1 MKKSLI
7 GAVLALGLGLS
18 PRASALDIASLRMSL
33 IASDDNLESPDFGT
47 GAHLGLHLR
56 SPELAPGLR
65 AEAEL
70 SLLLFA
76 NNAAG
81 LSFRDNA
88 SYVRLSWTPASWSEG
103 EGLAFT
109 LLPLSSTRLYLG
121 YEYPATWGRLVYSYR
136 PLLGN
141 AATVVGT
148 GVPGLE
154 LRLAREHWYAFV
166 AAKSALG
173 INELAKE
180 NERLLLGLAGAGV
193 DVLPPLRLEVAG
205 TLTQHGVIPAFAASG
220 IERRAHTAGI
230 SGRVLYHQGAPIGPS
245 VDFTLYRGDPEVYEK
260 LLAPESYPGGV
271 SASVSLEATHLVQ
284 TLQDPA
290 GGDTLTNRGADVLAL
305 QARLKVDFLR
315 VHALG
320 MYRSASFLTSEGP
333 GIPPFRAF
341 PQGGTTRPELLVSAG
356 VDHHFAGTGLTPGL
370 LVRAVLPSTTDALA
384 PLLGGNNPPSGTPS
398 REVVVRGP
406 FELTVLPE
414 GHVRQPILTAKATL
428 RWDVG
433 DNLSAIGEVFY
444 TRDPNRT
451 VFEDDEFGVA
461 RPVLAPPSSVGFGAV
476 LQVRF

>member
-1 MKKSLI
+1 LKKSLI

-18 PRASALDIASLRMSL
+18 PEASALDVASLRVSL
-33 IASDDNLESPDFGT
+33 IASDDNLETRDFGT

-56 SPELAPGLR
+56 SPEFAPGLR

-70 SLLLFA
+70 SLLLSA
-76 NNAAG
+76 NNGAG

-88 SYVRLSWTPASWSEG
+88 SYVRLSWKPAAWSEG
-103 EGLAFT
+103 EGLALT

-121 YEYPATWGRLVYSYR
+121 YEYPASWGRLVYGSR
-136 PLLGN
+136 P
-141 AATVVGT
+141 VVGT
-148 GVPGLE
+148 GGVGGSGVPGLE
-154 LRLAREHWYAFV
+154 LRLARERWYAFV
-166 AAKSALG
+166 ASKSVLSA
-173 INELAKE
+173 NELIYE
-180 NERLLLGLAGAGV
+180 NERLLMGLAGAGV
-193 DVLPPLRLEVAG
+193 DVLPPLRLEAAG
-205 TLTQHGVIPAFAASG
+205 MLAQHGVIPAFAMQG
-220 IERRAHTAGI
+220 VDRRAHTAGV
-230 SGRVLYHQGAPIGPS
+230 SGRILFHQGAPIGPS

-290 GGDTLTNRGADVLAL
+290 AGDTLTNRGADALAL

-315 VHALG
+315 VHMLG

-356 VDHHFAGTGLTPGL
+356 VDHHFVGTGLTPGL
-370 LVRAVLPSTTDALA
+370 LVRAVMPSTTDALGFI
-384 PLLGGNNPPSGTPS
+384 LGGNNPTPGTAG
-398 REVVVRGP
+398 REVIVRGP

-414 GHVRQPILTAKATL
+414 GHVLQPLLTAKATL

-433 DNLSAIGEVFY
+433 DGLSAIGEAFF

-451 VFEDDEFGVA
+451 VFEADEFGVA
-461 RPVLAPPSSVGFGAV
+461 RPVLAPPSSVGFAAV
-476 LQVRF
+476 LQARF

>member
-18 PRASALDIASLRMSL
+18 PEASALDVAARLSLL
-33 IASDDNLESPDFGT
+33 ASDDNLETRDFGT

-56 SPELAPGLR
+56 SPELGAGLR

-70 SLLLFA
+70 SLLVFA
-76 NNAAG
+76 TNAGG

-88 SYVRLSWTPASWSEG
+88 SYVRLSWRPEAWSEG
-103 EGLAFT
+103 EGLALT
-109 LLPLSSTRLYLG
+109 LLPLSATRLYLG
-121 YEYPATWGRLVYSYR
+121 YEYPASWGRLVYGLR
-136 PLLGN
+136 PVLGN
-141 AATVVGT
+141 GT
-148 GVPGLE
+148 AGGSGAPGLE
-154 LRLAREHWYAFV
+154 LRLARERWYAFV
-166 AAKSALG
+166 ASKSVLAA
-173 INELAKE
+173 NEIANE
-180 NERLLLGLAGAGV
+180 NERILLGLAGAGV
-193 DVLPPLRLEVAG
+193 EVLPPLRLEVAG
-205 TLTQHGVIPAFAASG
+205 TLTQHGVIPGFAVQG
-220 IERRAHTAGI
+220 VERRARTVGI

-245 VDFTLYRGDPEVYEK
+245 VDFMLYRGDPEVYEK

-290 GGDTLTNRGADVLAL
+290 RGDTLTNRGADVFAL

-370 LVRAVLPSTTDALA
+370 ILRAVLPSMTDTLG
-384 PLLGGNNPPSGTPS
+384 PLLGGNNPPPGTSG
-398 REVVVRGP
+398 REVIVRGP
-406 FELTVLPE
+406 FDLTVLPE
-414 GHVRQPILTAKATL
+414 GHVLQPVLTAKATL

-433 DNLSAIGEVFY
+433 TSLSAIGEAFY

-451 VFEDDEFGVA
+451 VLEDGENGVGQF
-461 RPVLAPPSSVGFGAV
+461 VLAPPSSVGFAAV
-476 LQVRF
+476 LQARF

>member
-1 MKKSLI
+1 LKKSLI

-18 PRASALDIASLRMSL
+18 PEASALEVAARLSLL
-33 IASDDNLESPDFGT
+33 ASDDNLETRDFGT

-56 SPELAPGLR
+56 SPELGAGLR
-65 AEAEL
+65 AEAAL
-70 SLLLFA
+70 SLLVFA
-76 NNAAG
+76 NNAGG

-88 SYVRLSWTPASWSEG
+88 SYVRLAWKPAAWSEG
-103 EGLAFT
+103 EGLALT
-109 LLPLSSTRLYLG
+109 LLPLSATRLYLG
-121 YEYPATWGRLVYSYR
+121 YEYPASWGRLVYGLR
-136 PLLGN
+136 PLG
-141 AATVVGT
+141 GT
-148 GVPGLE
+148 GGTGAPGLE
-154 LRLAREHWYAFV
+154 LRLARERWYAFV
-166 AAKSALG
+166 ASKSVVSV
-173 INELAKE
+173 NEIAYE

-205 TLTQHGVIPAFAASG
+205 TLAQHGVIPVFAAQG
-220 IERRAHTAGI
+220 VERRARTVGI

-290 GGDTLTNRGADVLAL
+290 QGDTLTNRDADVLAL

-341 PQGGTTRPELLVSAG
+341 PQGGTTRPELLMSAG

-370 LVRAVLPSTTDALA
+370 LLRAVLPSTTDALG
-384 PLLGGNNPPSGTPS
+384 PLLGGNNPVPGTAA
-398 REVVVRGP
+398 REVIVRGP
-406 FELTVLPE
+406 FDLTVLPQ
-414 GHVRQPILTAKATL
+414 GHVLQPVLTAKATL

-433 DNLSAIGEVFY
+433 TSLSAIGEAFY

-451 VFEDDEFGVA
+451 VFEDDENGVT
-461 RPVLAPPSSVGFGAV
+461 RPVLAPPSSVGFAAV
-476 LQVRF
+476 LQARF